1 MAKIMDSSMPR
12 ISGVSVRRLVFPGSS
27 LSSEAALVGA
37 LARSSSLGEVCIEC
51 GADFFEPNLECSHLL
66 LWTDRESLH
75 ALKNANQPVHIPVPQ
90 KEFAVKVCFQCSR
103 FLSPTPRSGFRPAS
117 SSRAASGRWNG
128 LTICRL
134 LVRSRTV
141 VEAQQ

>member
-51 GADFFEPNLECSHLL
+51 GADFFEPNLECFHLL

-75 ALKNANQPVHIPVPQ
+75 ALKNTNQPVQIPVPQ
-90 KEFAVKVCFQCSR
+90 KQFAVRVCFQCSR
-103 FLSPTPRSGFRPAS
+103 FLS
-117 SSRAASGRWNG
+117 
-128 LTICRL
+128 LTF
-134 LVRSRTV
+134 RSRLRPYC
-141 VEAQQ
+141 